1 MKYVIIGVGGTGGT
15 VGYYMTKAGK
25 DVTLIARG
33 AHLQAMQ
40 EHGLTL
46 EKLWENSSETI
57 QVRASDMEHY
67 TDHPDVILVCV
78 KGYSL
83 ESVIPFIQKVS
94 SPSTIVIPILN
105 IYGTGGKMQKELPD
119 VLTTDGCIYVS
130 ANIKAPGTI
139 LQHGKNPAHFLW
151 YPRTFFLL
159 LRS

>member
-57 QVRASDMEHY
+57 QVQASDMEHY

-139 LQHGKNPAHFLW
+139 LQLSLIHISEPTR
-151 YPRTFFLL
+151 P
-159 LRS
+159 

>member
-57 QVRASDMEHY
+57 QVQASDMEH
-67 TDHPDVILVCV
+67 
-78 KGYSL
+78 
-83 ESVIPFIQKVS
+83 
-94 SPSTIVIPILN
+94 
-105 IYGTGGKMQKELPD
+105 
-119 VLTTDGCIYVS
+119 
-130 ANIKAPGTI
+130 
-139 LQHGKNPAHFLW
+139 
-151 YPRTFFLL
+151 
-159 LRS
+159 